1 MKKTTRAP
9 RRPPAAT
16 GRGNATGTRRKTA
29 RSRKA
34 TTAGTK
40 VKTSTSPEIKKTN
53 LKTDLEVRSSTN
65 RKTDARNK
73 VKAAARLERKARA
86 TIVAK
91 AEARRSTAVARAEA
105 TIRQLKAELA
115 QMRRRVAELQAL
127 VETDFLLGI
136 FNRRGFER
144 ELSRSIAYMKRY
156 HATGAVIVLDVDRL
170 KPINDSFGHAA
181 GDEVL
186 KAVAATLAKIV
197 RASDVV
203 GRLGGDEFA
212 LLLWNLSETDARAKA
227 QALEQA
233 IDELSFR
240 FDGRTVTA
248 GASAGIAILAPQA
261 DARRVLEEADRAM
274 YVRKAQRRHETK
286 QDTSRG
292 ASIVR

>member
-16 GRGNATGTRRKTA
+16 GRGNATGTRRKTV

-40 VKTSTSPEIKKTN
+40 VKTSTVPEIKLKSN
-53 LKTDLEVRSSTN
+53 LKVRSSTN
-65 RKTDARNK
+65 RKTGTRNK
-73 VKAAARLERKARA
+73 VKAAARLEKPHA

-156 HATGAVIVLDVDRL
+156 YATGAVIVLDVDRL